1 MAENTT
7 TAPAAAAE
15 AQAAQQ
21 HQGQPGGQ
29 GQGQNNDQRG
39 GYQGNRGGNRGQG
52 GRRDNRRPEQAPEEK
67 QFDERVLHIDRVARV
82 VKGGRRFRFR
92 ALVVVGDRKNRVG
105 IGISKGADVTAAV
118 TKATE
123 VAKKHFITVNT
134 TKNGSIPH
142 EFEAKVGGARILIKP
157 ASAGTGL
164 IAGGVVRTILEV
176 AGIKNILSK
185 SLGST
190 NKANTA
196 YATIEALRNVVP
208 VSEWVTA
215 PALKAAAAERKK
227 AAVSKPAAKAEAKPA
242 AKVEKPAEKKAD
254 AKAEKAEAP
263 KKAAAKKPAAK
274 KEGK

>member
-7 TAPAAAAE
+7 SAPAAAAE

-21 HQGQPGGQ
+21 HQ
-29 GQGQNNDQRG
+29 QNQTEGRG
-39 GYQGNRGGNRGQG
+39 GRGQG
-52 GRRDNRRPEQAPEEK
+52 RSGGPRRDNRRPEVAPEEK

-105 IGISKGADVTAAV
+105 IGIAKGADVTAAV

-123 VAKKHFITVNT
+123 VAKKHFITISL
-134 TKNGSIPH
+134 KNGTVAH
-142 EFEAKVGGARILIKP
+142 ESEAKVGGARILIKP

-176 AGIKNILSK
+176 AGVHNALSK

-196 YATIEALRNVVP
+196 YATIEALRTIVP
-208 VSEWVTA
+208 SEKWVTA
-215 PALKAAAAERKK
+215 RGDKK
-227 AAVSKPAAKAEAKPA
+227 AS
-242 AKVEKPAEKKAD
+242 
-254 AKAEKAEAP
+254 
-263 KKAAAKKPAAK
+263 AKKSEDK
-274 KEGK
+274 